1 MKINRNTNLN
11 AQIQVKGQNV
21 VYLNATINEVGSVT
35 TGKTVQNLELYKA
48 NIEEVNTK
56 IAEFMAEVG
65 RVELEIIG
73 GATNE

>member
-1 MKINRNTNLN
+1 MKINRNTNIN

-21 VYLNATINEVGSVT
+21 VCLNATINEVGSVT
-35 TGKTVQNLELYKA
+35 IGKTVQNLELYKA

>member
-1 MKINRNTNLN
+1 MKINRNTNIN

-35 TGKTVQNLELYKA
+35 IGKTVQNLELYKA